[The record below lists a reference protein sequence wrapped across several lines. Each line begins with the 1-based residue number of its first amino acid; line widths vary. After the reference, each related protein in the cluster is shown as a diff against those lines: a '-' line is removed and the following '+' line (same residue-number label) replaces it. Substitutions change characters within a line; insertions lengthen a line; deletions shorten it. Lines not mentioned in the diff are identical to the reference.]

1 MDEMKRMNKGF
12 MRKNGKTFLPVTHE
26 SLVLDNDGLSID
38 EKYLTKL
45 EAEELATEDY
55 VRRYVEQA
63 QLGGGIDPDTIA
75 KLEDLEKKVDKEEG
89 KSLVPDEEI
98 EKLATLENYDDT
110 ELRALLAN
118 KAFINHNHD
127 TEYASKDSEHR
138 HINKAV
144 LDEITLVRMNT
155 WDDKSDFSGSYNDL
169 LDKPIIPS
177 IEGLATEEF
186 VETRIE
192 DALAQKGESG
202 GEIIDMN
209 KFATKAYVQEQID
222 LIELTP
228 GPAGKDGADGVNAE
242 NPNFT
247 FAINMIESDQ
257 NASVT
262 TEGTYPN
269 LTITFNIPKCICD
282 TKEED
287 PSITKPKMWIGYMY
301 YDEIGGNGF
310 SVLDDINENMSKAE
324 IDEAVARGGLIEME
338 PQLLE
343 DYDCGNVENIF
354 EGGAYL
360 CCIYPKE
367 CNYDVYVMSNQL
379 TRQYKH
385 FSDLNSE
392 DGSTGYQFCQQ
403 GVELINKIDGVTYCQ
418 SGGYIATDGT
428 KNILAV
434 RQL

>member
-12 MRKNGKTFLPVTHE
+12 MRKNGKAFLPVTHE

-45 EAEELATEDY
+45 EAEDLATEDY
-55 VRRYVEQA
+55 VRQYVEQA
-63 QLGGGIDPDTIA
+63 QLGGGIDPDTLA

-110 ELRALLAN
+110 EIRTLLAN
-118 KAFINHNHD
+118 KAPADHNHD

-155 WDDKSDFSGSYNDL
+155 WDAKSDFSGSYNDL
-169 LDKPIIPS
+169 TDKPVIPS
-177 IEGLATEEF
+177 IEGLATEQF
-186 VETRIE
+186 VEQRIE
-192 DALAQKGESG
+192 DAIAQKGESG

-228 GPAGKDGADGVNAE
+228 GPAGKDGVDGVNAE

-257 NASVT
+257 TASVST
-262 TEGTYPN
+262 TGTYPN
-269 LTITFNIPKCICD
+269 LTITFNLPR
-282 TKEED
+282 
-287 PSITKPKMWIGYMY
+287 G
-301 YDEIGGNGF
+301 
-310 SVLDDINENMSKAE
+310 SV
-324 IDEAVARGGLIEME
+324 
-338 PQLLE
+338 
-343 DYDCGNVENIF
+343 
-354 EGGAYL
+354 
-360 CCIYPKE
+360 
-367 CNYDVYVMSNQL
+367 
-379 TRQYKH
+379 
-385 FSDLNSE
+385 
-392 DGSTGYQFCQQ
+392 
-403 GVELINKIDGVTYCQ
+403 
-418 SGGYIATDGT
+418 
-428 KNILAV
+428 
-434 RQL
+434 

>member
-228 GPAGKDGADGVNAE
+228 GPAGKDGVDGVNAE

-257 NASVT
+257 DASVT

-287 PSITKPKMWIGYMY
+287 PSITKPKM
-301 YDEIGGNGF
+301 
-310 SVLDDINENMSKAE
+310 
-324 IDEAVARGGLIEME
+324 
-338 PQLLE
+338 
-343 DYDCGNVENIF
+343 
-354 EGGAYL
+354 
-360 CCIYPKE
+360 
-367 CNYDVYVMSNQL
+367 
-379 TRQYKH
+379 
-385 FSDLNSE
+385 
-392 DGSTGYQFCQQ
+392 
-403 GVELINKIDGVTYCQ
+403 
-418 SGGYIATDGT
+418 
-428 KNILAV
+428 
-434 RQL
+434 